1 MKDALEKGQE
11 IVEEMEEETEKQ
23 QYLTE
28 LERDILWANS
38 VAELYYRNTKF
49 LYNQAKVRGMYLK
62 ELRKSGFSKKTAELM
77 VFAYFDKSDDYCMSP
92 EEF

>member
-1 MKDALEKGQE
+1 MKDAIEKGQE
-11 IVEEMEEETEKQ
+11 IVEEGEEETEKQ
-23 QYLTE
+23 LYLTE
-28 LERDILWANS
+28 LERDIMWAND
-38 VAELYYRNTKF
+38 VAELYYKHSKF

-77 VFAYFDKSDDYCMSP
+77 VFAYFDKSDDYCMGS